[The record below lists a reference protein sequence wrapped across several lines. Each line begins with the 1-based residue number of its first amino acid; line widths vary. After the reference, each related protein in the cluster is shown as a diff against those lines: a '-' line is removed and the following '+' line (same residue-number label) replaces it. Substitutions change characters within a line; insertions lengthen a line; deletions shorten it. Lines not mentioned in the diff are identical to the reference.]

1 MKVQKVLAAF
11 LMVAFLICGSQA
23 CAVAASVMEKGVV
36 VMGTEGTYPP
46 FEYYDQ
52 NNQLTG
58 YDIEIARAICKRMG
72 KELKIVD
79 MAFDGLIPALL
90 TGKIDMIAAGIA
102 NTQERKKKVDFSDIY
117 NVSYTSFIV
126 KHDNNDIKGLGDLK
140 GKKVGVQIGSTQDLY
155 ISKLDTPMEIR
166 RYQKN
171 DDAIREVVLGRNESV
186 AINSFVGN
194 SYIDNEKFK
203 DYLKVAFR
211 VMVNRPDEG
220 IAIAVRKND
229 PEFLNAVNEAL
240 RGMVESGELKQLK
253 QKYRLD

>member
-1 MKVQKVLAAF
+1 MKRTAIALFLAVTCLLVAQAAAF
-11 LMVAFLICGSQA
+11 
-23 CAVAASVMEKGVV
+23 AASVMEKDVI

-46 FEYYDQ
+46 FEYYDE

-58 YDIEIARAICKRMG
+58 FDIEVSEAVCRHMG

-90 TGKIDMIAAGIA
+90 TGKIDMIAAGLA

-117 NVSYTSFIV
+117 NVSWTSFIV
-126 KHDNNDIKGLGDLK
+126 KHDNDDMKSLDDLK
-140 GKKVGVQIGSTQDLY
+140 GKSVGVQIGSTQDIY
-155 ISKLDTPMEIR
+155 VSKLEIPMEIK

-171 DDAIREVVLGRNESV
+171 DDAVREVVLDRNDCI

-203 DYLKVAFR
+203 GYLKVAFR
-211 VMVNRPDEG
+211 IMVNKPDEG
-220 IAIAVRKND
+220 IAIAMRKND
-229 PEFLNAVNEAL
+229 PEFLEAVNKAIRE
-240 RGMVESGELKQLK
+240 MEESGELKRLK
-253 QKYRLD
+253 AKYRLD